1 MWLVSTFGCGPA
13 WAVYVSL
20 MGARAT
26 EEPRGYHHGN
36 LRRALLDAALALF
49 AERGHQD
56 FTLRELARVAG
67 VTHSAPYRHFAS
79 KAEVLSALRD
89 EGLAKLA
96 EAEHAALKAAGAE
109 PRARVQALGESYVR
123 FALEQP
129 TLFRLVLTAP
139 LEPPG
144 GAEANKARASES
156 YRLLET
162 TLEEARRAGA
172 VRHDLSARELA
183 LASWAF
189 VHGIATLL
197 ASGRLPATSAAVKRY
212 VALLSTVF
220 FEGAA
225 SPPLS
230 RSRSRS
236 PR

>member
-1 MWLVSTFGCGPA
+1 
-13 WAVYVSL
+13 

-49 AERGHQD
+49 AERGHHD

-67 VTHSAPYRHFAS
+67 VTHNAPYRHFAS
-79 KAEVLSALRD
+79 KADVLAALRD

-96 EAEHAALKAAGAE
+96 EAEHAALEAAGPS
-109 PRARVQALGESYVR
+109 PRERVQALGESYVR

-129 TLFRLVLTAP
+129 TLFRLVLSAP
-139 LEPPG
+139 LEEG
-144 GAEANKARASES
+144 EANKARASES
-156 YRLLET
+156 YRLLER

-172 VRHDLSARELA
+172 VRQDLSARELA

-189 VHGIATLL
+189 VHGVATLL
-197 ASGRLPATSAAVKRY
+197 ASGRLPATPAAVKRT

-225 SPPLS
+225 HGAPPG
-230 RSRSRS
+230 
-236 PR
+236 PKG